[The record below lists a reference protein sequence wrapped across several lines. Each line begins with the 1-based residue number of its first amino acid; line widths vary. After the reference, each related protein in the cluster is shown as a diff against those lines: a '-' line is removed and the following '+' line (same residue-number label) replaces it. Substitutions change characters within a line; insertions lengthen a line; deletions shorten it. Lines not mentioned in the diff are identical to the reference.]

1 MRKVIFGILC
11 IVFSVLLLGC
21 DTQATIATD
30 PLETLQSGSRVEGVA
45 LSNGSVELVIA
56 ATVNATALTEEIL
69 LTNTTKIKISVPHLM
84 ENEIIDVYLYDANQP
99 DVIVGY
105 TRLSDDENRFTFTAL
120 KATIGYRIGAE
131 SINLLESKSLK
142 ITD

>member
-1 MRKVIFGILC
+1 MIDIK
-11 IVFSVLLLGC
+11 LGG
-21 DTQATIATD
+21 A
-30 PLETLQSGSRVEGVA
+30 G
-45 LSNGSVELVIA
+45 
-56 ATVNATALTEEIL
+56 
-69 LTNTTKIKISVPHLM
+69 K
-84 ENEIIDVYLYDANQP
+84 P